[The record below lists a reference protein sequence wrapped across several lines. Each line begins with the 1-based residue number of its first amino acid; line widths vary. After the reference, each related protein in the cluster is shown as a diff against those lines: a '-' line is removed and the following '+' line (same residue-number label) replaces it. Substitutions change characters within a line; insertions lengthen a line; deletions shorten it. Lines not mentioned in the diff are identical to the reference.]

1 MYVPHGEIENSY
13 PTIQDK
19 EKNMVVISYIM
30 SSEDGRLKKVKRR
43 LSAKDQVEQIVSKRV
58 VKSLANFCAKR
69 IEKYPN

>member
-1 MYVPHGEIENSY
+1 
-13 PTIQDK
+13 
-19 EKNMVVISYIM
+19 MVVISYIR

-43 LSAKDQVEQIVSKRV
+43 LSAKDQVEQIVSKRI